1 MGKQLK
7 QPFHE
12 KRIFTER
19 IIVAVIIV
27 SLIFLLLLS
36 RYFYLQVIQHQTYSE
51 QAEQNKIKFSRI
63 DPTRGLVYDR
73 NGVLL
78 AENIT
83 TYKLQF
89 TAEKVKDLD
98 QKLVDIQSIVSMT
111 KEELLRIKEQLKYN
125 PVFKP
130 LTIKAKLSE
139 QQVAEF
145 AVQKHHYP
153 GFNIEPYL
161 NRKYLHP
168 IEFSH
173 LLGYVGKI
181 NQAEFDRQD
190 HEIYANDDYFG
201 KTGIEKYYEKQLHG
215 IPGQLVTEINAQ
227 GKQLSQQIKKPPIN
241 GVNLNLTID
250 LQLQKASYKAFGEE
264 TGAAIAVNPQ
274 NGEILAMISKP
285 GYDTN
290 QFIYGISQ
298 NNYDALS
305 TSSEKPLFD
314 RSIKGGYEPGST
326 IKPYIA
332 LAGLYHQLITPEFT
346 MFSNGY
352 YQLPKQKRRYHDWKQ
367 GGHGHVNLVNSL
379 AESVNVFFYDL
390 AVKLGIDNIH
400 AFLNPFNF
408 GRLTGIDISGEKQG
422 ILPSRA
428 WKKANR
434 DMIWFPGET
443 VITGIGQ
450 GYFVITPVQMAQALS
465 ILASKGKINPLHL
478 VQQDKPSN
486 NTLPFE
492 IKAAH
497 WETVHE
503 GMTSVINAPNGTA
516 RAIKSTD
523 YLIAGK
529 SGTSQVYGKSEE
541 DIYKKN
547 DELPKHLRNHAL
559 FIAFAP
565 VEQPEIAVVVVA
577 EHGASGTK
585 AAAPIAREIID
596 FYMQSTYSEPKALDE
611 AITQLGGTGQYNN
624 EPDNE

>member
-7 QPFHE
+7 QPFQE
-12 KRIFTER
+12 RRVFTER
-19 IIVAVIIV
+19 IMVSVVIV
-27 SLIFLLLLS
+27 SLVFLLLLS
-36 RYFYLQVIQHQTYSE
+36 RYFYLQVIHHQTYSE

-63 DPTRGLVYDR
+63 DPTRGLIYDR

-83 TYKLQF
+83 TYKLQV
-89 TAEKVKDLD
+89 TPEKVKNTN
-98 QKLVDIQSIVSMT
+98 QKLIDIQSIVPLSD
-111 KEELLRIKEQLKYN
+111 EELTQIKEQLKYN

-130 LTIKAKLSE
+130 LTIKAKLTE
-139 QQVAEF
+139 QQVAQF
-145 AVQKHHYP
+145 AVQKHQYP
-153 GFNIEPYL
+153 GFDIEPYL
-161 NRKYLHP
+161 NRKYIHP

-181 NQAEFDRQD
+181 NQAEFDLQD
-190 HEIYANDDYFG
+190 SDIYANDDYFG
-201 KTGIEKYYEKQLHG
+201 KTGIEKFYENQLHG
-215 IPGQLVTEINAQ
+215 TPGQLVTEINAQ
-227 GKQLSQQIKKPPIN
+227 GKQLTQEVQEPPIN
-241 GVNLNLTID
+241 GANLNLTID
-250 LQLQKASYKAFGEE
+250 LQLQKATYQAFGEE

-274 NGEILAMISKP
+274 NGEVLAMVSKP

-298 NNYDALS
+298 SNYNALA
-305 TSSEKPLFD
+305 TSNEKPLFD

-332 LAGLYHQLITPEFT
+332 LAGLYNQVITPEYT

-352 YQLPKQKRRYHDWKQ
+352 YQLPKQERRYHDWKQ
-367 GGHGHVNLVNSL
+367 GGHGQVNLVNSL
-379 AESVNVFFYDL
+379 AESVNVFYYDL
-390 AVKLGIDNIH
+390 AVKLGIDKIH
-400 AFLNPFNF
+400 AFLDPFNF

-422 ILPSRA
+422 ILPSRQ
-428 WKKANR
+428 WKQANR

-465 ILASKGKINPLHL
+465 ILASKGQVNSLHL
-478 VQQDKPSN
+478 VKKDIPTNSS
-486 NTLPFE
+486 LPFQ

-497 WETVHE
+497 WDTVHQ

-516 RAIKSTD
+516 RVIKSAD

-529 SGTSQVYGKSEE
+529 SGTSQVFGKSEE

-547 DELPKHLRNHAL
+547 NELPKHLRNHAL

-565 VEQPEIAVVVVA
+565 AEQPEIAVVVVA
-577 EHGASGTK
+577 EHGSSGTK
-585 AAAPIAREIID
+585 AAAPIAKKIID
-596 FYMQSTYSEPKALDE
+596 SYMQATYPKQKTLAELTDE
-611 AITQLGGTGQYNN
+611 
-624 EPDNE
+624 

>member
-7 QPFHE
+7 QPFQE
-12 KRIFTER
+12 RKIFTER
-19 IIVAVIIV
+19 IIVSVIIV
-27 SLIFLLLLS
+27 SLVFLLLAS
-36 RYFYLQVIQHQTYSE
+36 RYFYLQVIQHQTYSQ

-63 DPTRGLVYDR
+63 DPTRGLIYDR

-83 TYKLQF
+83 TYKLQV
-89 TAEKVKDLD
+89 TPEKVKNLE
-98 QKLVDIQSIVSMT
+98 QKLNDIQSIVPLSD
-111 KEELLRIKEQLKYN
+111 EELTEIKEQLTYN

-130 LTIKAKLSE
+130 LTLKAKLSE
-139 QQVAEF
+139 QQVSEF

-181 NQAEFDRQD
+181 NQAELDRQD
-190 HEIYANDDYFG
+190 PEVYGNDDYFG
-201 KTGIEKYYEKQLHG
+201 KTGIEKFYENQLHG
-215 IPGQLVTEINAQ
+215 IPGQLVTEINAR
-227 GKQLSQQIKKPPIN
+227 GKQLSQDIKQPPIN
-241 GVNLNLTID
+241 GANIQLTID
-250 LQLQKASYKAFGEE
+250 FQLQKTAYQAFGDE

-274 NGEILAMISKP
+274 NGEILAMVSKP

-298 NNYDALS
+298 SNYSALA
-305 TSSEKPLFD
+305 TSNEKPLFD

-332 LAGLYHQLITPEFT
+332 LAGLYHQIITPEYS
-346 MFSNGY
+346 MISNGY
-352 YQLPKQKRRYHDWKQ
+352 FQLPKQERRYHDWKQ
-367 GGHGHVNLVNSL
+367 GGHGRVDLINSL
-379 AESVNVFFYDL
+379 AESVNVFYYDL

-400 AFLNPFNF
+400 SFLNPFNF
-408 GRLTGIDISGEKQG
+408 GRTTGIDLSGEKQG

-465 ILASKGKINPLHL
+465 ILASKGQVSPLHL
-478 VQQDKPSN
+478 VQQQVQSHS
-486 NTLPFE
+486 LPFD
-492 IKAAH
+492 IKPVY
-497 WETVHE
+497 WDTVHQ

-516 RAIKSTD
+516 RVIKSDD

-547 DELPKHLRNHAL
+547 DELPKQLRNHAL

-577 EHGASGTK
+577 EHGVSGTK
-585 AAAPIAREIID
+585 AAAPIAKKIID
-596 FYMQSTYSEPKALDE
+596 SYMQSTVPKQTSAVSLLGDLEPLE
-611 AITQLGGTGQYNN
+611 LSH
-624 EPDNE
+624 E

>member
-1 MGKQLK
+1 M
-7 QPFHE
+7 
-12 KRIFTER
+12 
-19 IIVAVIIV
+19 VSVIIV
-27 SLIFLLLLS
+27 SLVFLLLLS
-36 RYFYLQVIQHQTYSE
+36 RYFYLQVIHHQTYSD

-63 DPTRGLVYDR
+63 DPTRGLIYDR

-83 TYKLQF
+83 TYKLQI
-89 TAEKVKDLD
+89 TPEKVKDPN
-98 QKLVDIQSIVSMT
+98 QKLNDIQSIVSLSD
-111 KEELLRIKEQLKYN
+111 EELTQIKAQLKYN

-130 LTIKAKLSE
+130 LTIKAKLTE
-139 QQVAEF
+139 QQVAQF
-145 AVQKHHYP
+145 AVRKHQYP

-168 IEFSH
+168 VEFSH

-190 HEIYANDDYFG
+190 PEIYANDDYFG
-201 KTGIEKYYEKQLHG
+201 KTGIEKYYENLLHG
-215 IPGQLVTEINAQ
+215 TPGKLVTEINAQ
-227 GKQLSQQIKKPPIN
+227 GKQLSQEIKKPPIN

-250 LQLQKASYKAFGEE
+250 LQLQKATYQAFGKE

-274 NGEILAMISKP
+274 NGEILAMVSKP

-298 NNYDALS
+298 SNYNALT
-305 TSSEKPLFD
+305 TSNEKPLFD

-332 LAGLYHQLITPEFT
+332 LAGLYHQLITPEYT
-346 MFSNGY
+346 MLSNGY

-367 GGHGHVNLVNSL
+367 GGHGRVDLVNSL
-379 AESVNVFFYDL
+379 AESVNVFYYDL
-390 AVKLGIDNIH
+390 AVKLGIDKIH
-400 AFLNPFNF
+400 AFLDPFNF
-408 GRLTGIDISGEKQG
+408 GRTTGIDISGEKQG
-422 ILPSRA
+422 ILPSRQ
-428 WKKANR
+428 WKRANR
-434 DMIWFPGET
+434 DMVWFPGET

-465 ILASKGKINPLHL
+465 ILASKGQINPLHL
-478 VQQDKPSN
+478 VRKDMASKS
-486 NTLPFE
+486 LPFQ
-492 IKAAH
+492 IKTAH
-497 WETVHE
+497 WDTVHQ
-503 GMTSVINAPNGTA
+503 GMTNVINAPNGTA
-516 RAIKSTD
+516 RVIKSAD

-529 SGTSQVYGKSEE
+529 SGTSQVFGKSEK

-547 DELPKHLRNHAL
+547 NELPKHLRNHAL

-577 EHGASGTK
+577 EHGISGTK
-585 AAAPIAREIID
+585 AAAPIAKKIID
-596 FYMQSTYSEPKALDE
+596 SYMQATYPKQQNE
-611 AITQLGGTGQYNN
+611 AKLTH
-624 EPDNE
+624 E